1 MWKRLKQF
9 FEKLA
14 YAGLKPR
21 GGGPVKPGKPKSASA
36 LQAWIDSKLNQ
47 AGPADP
53 LYVSNLSVGQKLKT
67 WAAFGVPAAA
77 VLAVLAFVLFR
88 AQSGDAPPAPIPQMP
103 SNAEIAAK
111 LLPDLN
117 GDLHIAKQGDLDIQ
131 DVHVVSGSPARLAG
145 IAKNNSDRAIAT
157 AELVFD
163 LTDKTG
169 SRQGAVSTEVKN
181 IAARA
186 SVPFTFPIEQTTAT
200 FALVREVRAR

>member
-1 MWKRLKQF
+1 MSKRLKQL
-9 FEKLA
+9 FEKIA
-14 YAGLKPR
+14 YAGLKPQAGR
-21 GGGPVKPGKPKSASA
+21 PAKSGKPKGGSA
-36 LQAWIDSKLNQ
+36 LQAWIDGKLNQ

-53 LYVSNLSVGQKLKT
+53 LYISNRTLGQKLKT

-77 VLAVLAFVLFR
+77 VLAALAFVLFR
-88 AQSGDAPPAPIPQMP
+88 ARTGDAPPAPPPQTP

-117 GDLHIAKQGDLDIQ
+117 SDLHIAKQSDLDIE
-131 DVHVVSGSPARLAG
+131 DVHVVSGRPARLAG
-145 IAKNNSDRAIAT
+145 IAKNNSDHPIAT

-181 IAARA
+181 IAAKA
-186 SVPFTFPIEQTTAT
+186 SVPFTFPIEQTAAT
-200 FALVREVRAR
+200 FALVREVHVQ